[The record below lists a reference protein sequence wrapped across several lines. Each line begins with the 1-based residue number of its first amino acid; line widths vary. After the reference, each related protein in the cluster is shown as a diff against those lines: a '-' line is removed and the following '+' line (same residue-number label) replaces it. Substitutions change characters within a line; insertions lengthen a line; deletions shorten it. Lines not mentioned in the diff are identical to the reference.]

1 MFATQRNDK
10 ESLLVEKN
18 QSLDEFS
25 GRRSCMSDF
34 FQNNQVNNLSNK
46 IKEIAVTSR
55 HRWSFYIVVIHCS
68 LTSSIKSNLAKNT
81 QNPRRKKPK
90 KYQLFAN
97 FTETNCE
104 NLSFLQGLL
113 KTRTA
118 ECCRR
123 SFGTELIASSKVPA
137 SFYRCA
143 QKRARVEFNK
153 AGKWRERCLISTQ

>member
-34 FQNNQVNNLSNK
+34 FQNNQVNTLSNK

-68 LTSSIKSNLAKNT
+68 LLNKIKPGEKHAKPQTEET
-81 QNPRRKKPK
+81 QKISAFRKLHRDK
-90 KYQLFAN
+90 LW
-97 FTETNCE
+97 E
-104 NLSFLQGLL
+104 LQGLL

-123 SFGTELIASSKVPA
+123 SFGTKLIASFKVPA

>member
-25 GRRSCMSDF
+25 GRRSCMSTSSKTTKLTLWATKSRKSPSRHVTSPMKFLHRCDS
-34 FQNNQVNNLSNK
+34 LLTHILNK
-46 IKEIAVTSR
+46 IKPGEKHAKPQTEETQKISAFR
-55 HRWSFYIVVIHCS
+55 KLHRDKLW
-68 LTSSIKSNLAKNT
+68 
-81 QNPRRKKPK
+81 
-90 KYQLFAN
+90 
-97 FTETNCE
+97 E
-104 NLSFLQGLL
+104 LQGLL

-123 SFGTELIASSKVPA
+123 SFGTKLIASFKVPA

>member
-1 MFATQRNDK
+1 MKFLHRCD
-10 ESLLVEKN
+10 SLLTHI
-18 QSLDEFS
+18 L
-25 GRRSCMSDF
+25 
-34 FQNNQVNNLSNK
+34 NK
-46 IKEIAVTSR
+46 IKPGEK
-55 HRWSFYIVVIHCS
+55 H
-68 LTSSIKSNLAKNT
+68 AKPQTEET
-81 QNPRRKKPK
+81 Q